1 MRTPTILDI
10 VQAVTEVAPSHPEL
24 AVWWYERTGG
34 AGASPGLLVLEAR
47 KGASP
52 DTAHIRS
59 ELAGRLGTGA
69 VAIRM
74 HRGAGETQSLYR
86 LLTAEDERAT
96 AGRAEGW

>member
-10 VQAVTEVAPSHPEL
+10 VQAVTGVAPSHPQV
-24 AVWWYERTGG
+24 AVWWYGRAEM
-34 AGASPGLLVLEAR
+34 AGAPILLVLEAR

-52 DTAHIRS
+52 DMASIGS
-59 ELAGRLGTGA
+59 ELAGRLGVRA
-69 VAIRM
+69 IAIRM